1 MNDIISEIES
11 DILIFADD
19 TSLLASGTDPAQTA
33 AQLNRD
39 LAKISSWATKWK
51 VTFNGSKS
59 KDMIFSNK
67 CLNNSLL

>member
-19 TSLLASGTDPAQTA
+19 TSLIASCTDLAQTA
-33 AQLNRD
+33 AELKRD
-39 LAKISSWATKWK
+39 LAKISSWATKWN

-59 KDMIFSNK
+59 KDMIFPTNA
-67 CLNNSLL
+67 